1 MYSPV
6 RNHRCH
12 ERLFNFANRPTRE
25 YFERE
30 GIDEAG
36 GDPIVAAY
44 DWAIEQF
51 RRTETPQVIP
61 NSWGYKRPVGR
72 RNR

>member
-6 RNHRCH
+6 RNHMCH

-36 GDPIVAAY
+36 GTRLLQHMIGPS
-44 DWAIEQF
+44 
-51 RRTETPQVIP
+51 
-61 NSWGYKRPVGR
+61 NSLEERKPLK
-72 RNR
+72 